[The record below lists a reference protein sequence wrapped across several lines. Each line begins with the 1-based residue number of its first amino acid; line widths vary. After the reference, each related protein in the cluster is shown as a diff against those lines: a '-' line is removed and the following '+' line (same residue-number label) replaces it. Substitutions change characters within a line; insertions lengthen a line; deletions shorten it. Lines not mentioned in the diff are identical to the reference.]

1 MRQNPE
7 KGSWTARHLGVDD
20 GPDLNERPRGGTM
33 MMKEKTLIKPVTVL
47 VALIAVVL
55 LLHPTLTAADDSIA
69 GAEHWVQSI
78 SGADGK
84 PLKLYIWEKR
94 LKAADPSAFVKSGKV
109 VLLAHG
115 ATAPG
120 LVFDLQVPE
129 KSPVTYSLMDYLAGQ
144 GFDVFAI
151 DYQNY
156 GRSDHHPC
164 GLCVTTQVAAN
175 DVNAAIDYISKLR
188 GVDKVHL
195 LGWSWGTNVT
205 GLFSMQHPE
214 KVKRLVLYAPP
225 VWSAPTGQAPTEE
238 FRTVTPDNLRGSF
251 EPSASDAIAVDTLVK
266 EVAQWVP
273 KAPNGVF
280 LDLNTRMPL
289 TDPKKIAAPTM
300 IILGALDR
308 LTPIT
313 QPNLPGFFAALP
325 NTDKQLIIV
334 PGAGHA
340 LTVQKP
346 RLRFYSEV
354 AKWFSVE

>member
-1 MRQNPE
+1 
-7 KGSWTARHLGVDD
+7 
-20 GPDLNERPRGGTM
+20 
-33 MMKEKTLIKPVTVL
+33 MMKEETLMKPVTVL
-47 VALIAVVL
+47 IALIAVVL
-55 LLHPTLTAADDSIA
+55 LLHATLTAAEESIA
-69 GAEHWVQSI
+69 GAEHWVQSV

-84 PLKLYIWEKR
+84 PLKLYVWEKQ
-94 LKAADPSAFVKSGKV
+94 LKAADPSAFAKSGKV

-115 ATAPG
+115 AGTPG
-120 LVFDLQVPE
+120 RIAFDLQVPE
-129 KSPVTYSLMDYLAGQ
+129 KSPVGYSLMDYLASQ
-144 GFDVFAI
+144 GFDVFAV

-205 GLFSMQHPE
+205 GLFTMQHPE

-225 VWSAPTGQAPTEE
+225 VWSAPRGQAPTEE
-238 FRTVTPDNLRGSF
+238 FRTITPDNARGLF
-251 EPSASDAIAVDTLVK
+251 EPAASDVIAVDTWVK
-266 EVAQWVP
+266 EVAQWGP
-273 KAPNGVF
+273 KAPNGVL
-280 LDLNTRMPL
+280 LDLNTKMPL

-300 IILGALDR
+300 IILGDLDR

-313 QPNLPGFFAALP
+313 QPNLPGFFAELP

>member
-1 MRQNPE
+1 
-7 KGSWTARHLGVDD
+7 
-20 GPDLNERPRGGTM
+20 
-33 MMKEKTLIKPVTVL
+33 MMKEVTLMKPVTVL
-47 VALIAVVL
+47 VALIAVGL
-55 LLHPTLTAADDSIA
+55 LLHSTLTSAEESIV

-84 PLKLYIWEKR
+84 PLKVYIWEKR
-94 LKAADPSAFVKSGKV
+94 LKAADPSAFAKSGKV

-115 ATAPG
+115 ATVPG
-120 LVFDLQVPE
+120 RIVFDLQVPE
-129 KSPVTYSLMDYLAGQ
+129 KSPVTYSLMDYLAGP

-175 DVNAAIDYISKLR
+175 DVNAAIDYIGKLR

-205 GLFSMQHPE
+205 GLFTMQHPE

-238 FRTVTPDNLRGSF
+238 FRTVTPDNARGLF
-251 EPSASDAIAVDTLVK
+251 EPAASDVIAVDTLVK
-266 EVAQWVP
+266 ELVQWSP

-280 LDLNTRMPL
+280 LDLNTKMPL

-300 IILGALDR
+300 IILGDLDR

-325 NTDKQLIIV
+325 NTDKQFIIV

-346 RLRFYSEV
+346 RLRFYNEV